1 MKKENTFKGNHP
13 LISHNLWLKM
23 KITTVFI
30 FLTCFCLQA
39 NNSYSQNAKVDLN
52 VKDASLTDVFKVIE
66 KQTEYRF
73 FYNNTLLD
81 YNKKVSV
88 NKQGQK
94 LSAVLNELFKGSDI
108 NYKVVDKYIV
118 LTSEE
123 EKNTVKQD
131 DRQTIKG
138 VIVDE
143 ADEPII
149 GASVVVKGNNTIGT
163 ISDMDG
169 AFTLA
174 VPLGATLTVSYIG
187 YTTQEVSVGNKTILR
202 IILREDSQV
211 LNEIIVTGYGAVA
224 KKNLT
229 TSIAKVKADEVPTS
243 AVSNMSQMLMGRAA
257 GLQATMQNA
266 QPGGNVE
273 ISVRGG
279 GTPVYVVDGI
289 VMPSSSLENSTG
301 IVPAN
306 VNRGGLAGL
315 NPEDIESIE
324 ILKDASA
331 SIYGIGAANGVV
343 LVTTKKG
350 TEGKMKVSYS
360 GSMAIVKNY
369 KQLPMLS
376 GMEYMKYVDVFGEE
390 TYKLNHKM
398 GVYGDTPYDN
408 GYAKIF
414 TDQQI
419 SEALNTNWYDE
430 VLRTGSISNHNISI
444 QGGTKGLNYYLSG
457 QYYQQNGTVKNSDME
472 RFVLHSNVSAQLVSF
487 LKLTTAINI
496 NSNKYNN
503 GLVGETKS
511 GGHHSNGSLAAAM
524 TYPGYLPVYDENGNY
539 TQYSYL
545 PNPASMNEISDVS
558 TTTGWNVNF
567 TADIDI
573 IKNMLSAKLVYGYN
587 KENSDRDTYVPSTI
601 YFAQI
606 YQSRGNL
613 GKSERGNKTLE
624 AILSFNKEFS
634 ENFRMDAVLGMGQ
647 YVNTTKGQGIRYT
660 NIHDTIGNDDV
671 SAASGEKA
679 LSSWRTKDEKRSQ
692 FARASFDLYDRYV
705 LAATIRRDGTDKFFE
720 GKKYAYFP
728 SVSVAWKIF
737 NERFMENV
745 KWVDM
750 LKLRASYGMTGR
762 DNLGT
767 TLYGAFSSNPSY
779 IVFNE
784 GTNQHITYYLSGLD
798 YPSVTWEKTKMKNVG
813 LDFSILKDRI
823 NGGFD
828 YFWNDVT
835 DMLGTATSP
844 GLSLLSTYPINGAHI
859 RRYGWDFTLNTKN
872 IITPDFKW
880 STTLTLS
887 HYNSI
892 WKERMP
898 NYTWKDYQRRK
909 DEPVNALYFYRTDG
923 IINADKSNM
932 PSYQPEGFQ
941 DPGSPIVRDL
951 NGDNKITEEDVD
963 MVNVIPSIYGGL
975 GNSFTYKN
983 WDLDIFLYT
992 QLGLKKYNYIYTWT
1006 NGSMLASQNMSQS
1019 ALIKE
1024 VWTSE
1029 NQNGTIPGLA
1039 ATTSSVKLPG
1049 GAATDIGYENASF
1062 VRVRNITLGYNFT
1075 NKQLGTLGKYI
1086 NSIRLYADLQNPFTF
1101 TSFRYFDPEVK
1112 TGSSN
1117 NKGANAEYPVARAY
1131 TVGLKI
1137 SF

>member
-1 MKKENTFKGNHP
+1 MEKEHIFKGNVP
-13 LISHNLWLKM
+13 LISKNLWLKM
-23 KITTVFI
+23 KITTILLFI
-30 FLTCFCLQA
+30 TCFCLQA
-39 NNSYSQNAKVDLN
+39 NNSYSQNAMVNLN
-52 VKDASLTDVFKVIE
+52 MKDASFTDVFREIE

-73 FYNNTLLD
+73 FYNDIFLD
-81 YNKKVSV
+81 NSRKISMKK
-88 NKQGQK
+88 QRK
-94 LSAVLNELFKGSDI
+94 LNVILNELFKGSDI
-108 NYKVVDKYIV
+108 SYKIIDKYIV

-123 EKNTVKQD
+123 DTALKQDEKKTVKG
-131 DRQTIKG
+131 I
-138 VIVDE
+138 IVDE
-143 ADEPII
+143 AGEPII
-149 GASVVVKGNNTIGT
+149 GASIAVKGDNGIGT
-163 ISDMDG
+163 ISDIDG
-169 AFTLA
+169 AFTLS
-174 VPLGATLTVSYIG
+174 VPSNSVLVISYIG
-187 YTTQEVSVGNKTILR
+187 YVTQNVVTDNRTTLQIVLK
-202 IILREDSQV
+202 EDSQV
-211 LNEIIVTGYGAVA
+211 LNEVIVTGYGAVA

-229 TSIAKVKADEVPTS
+229 TSIAKVKAEEVSTS
-243 AVSNMSQMLMGRAA
+243 SVSNMSQMLMGRAA

-266 QPGGNVE
+266 QPGGNVN
-273 ISVRGG
+273 ISVHGG
-279 GTPVYVVDGI
+279 ETPVYVIDGI
-289 VMPSSSLENSTG
+289 VMPSGSLENSTS

-324 ILKDASA
+324 VLKDASA

-350 TEGKMKVSYS
+350 AEGKLKVSYS

-376 GMEYMKYVDVFGEE
+376 GSEYMNYVDVFGRE

-398 GVYGDTPYDN
+398 DVYGNTPYDN
-408 GYAKIF
+408 GYTNVF

-419 SEALNTNWYDE
+419 SQALNTDWYKE

-444 QGGTKGLNYYLSG
+444 QGGTKTLNYYLSG
-457 QYYQQNGTVKNSDME
+457 QYYKQEGTVKNSDME
-472 RFVLHSNVSAQLVSF
+472 RFVLRSNVSAQLVSF
-487 LKLTTAINI
+487 IKLSTAINI

-503 GLVGETKS
+503 GLVGQTN
-511 GGHHSNGSLAAAM
+511 GGGNHSNGSLAAAM
-524 TYPGYLPVYDENGNY
+524 TYPAYLPVYDENGNY

-545 PNPASMNEISDVS
+545 PNPAAMNNISDIS
-558 TTTGWNVNF
+558 TTTGFNVNF

-587 KENSDRDTYVPSTI
+587 KENGDRDTYVPSTV

-624 AILSFNKEFS
+624 AMLSFNKEFG
-634 ENFRMDAVLGMGQ
+634 ENFRMDAVIGMGQ
-647 YVNTTKGQGIRYT
+647 YVNTSKGQSIRYT
-660 NIHDTIGNDDV
+660 DIHDTIGNDDV
-671 SAASGEKA
+671 SAASGEKT

-692 FARASFDLYDRYV
+692 FARASFDFYDRYV
-705 LAATIRRDGTDKFFE
+705 IAATLRRDGTDKFFK

-728 SVSVAWKIF
+728 SVSAAWKVF
-737 NERFMENV
+737 NEKFMEEV

-750 LKLRASYGMTGR
+750 LKLRASYGVTGR

-767 TLYGAFSSNPSY
+767 LLYGSFSSSPSY

-784 GTNQHITYYLSGLD
+784 GSNQHITYYLSGLD
-798 YPSVTWEKTKMKNVG
+798 YPSVTWEKTIMKNIG
-813 LDFSILKDRI
+813 LDFSLLKDRI
-823 NGGFD
+823 NGSFD

-835 DMLGTATSP
+835 DMLGSATSP
-844 GLSLLSTYPINGAHI
+844 GLSLLGTYPINGAHV
-859 RRYGWDFTLNTKN
+859 RRYGWDFTLNTSN
-872 IITPDFKW
+872 IVTRNFKW

-898 NYTWKDYQRRK
+898 NYTWKEYQRQN

-923 IINADKSNM
+923 LVNADKSNM
-932 PSYQPEGFQ
+932 PSYQPEGYQ
-941 DPGSPIVRDL
+941 NPGCPIIKDL
-951 NGDNKITEEDVD
+951 NGDNQITEKDVD
-963 MVNVIPSIYGGL
+963 MVNVVPSIYGGL
-975 GNSFTYKN
+975 SNSFTYKN

-992 QLGLKKYNYIYTWT
+992 QLGLKKYNYIYTWANGT
-1006 NGSMLASQNMSQS
+1006 NLASQNMSQS

-1029 NQNGTIPGLA
+1029 NPAGTIPGLA
-1039 ATTSSVKLPG
+1039 ATTSSVTLPG
-1049 GAATDIGYENASF
+1049 GAGTDVGYENASF

-1075 NKQLGTLGKYI
+1075 SKQLGTLNKFI

-1101 TSFRYFDPEVK
+1101 TRFRYFDPEVQ
-1112 TGSSN
+1112 TGSDG
-1117 NKGANAEYPVARAY
+1117 NKGSNAEYPVARAY
-1131 TVGLKI
+1131 TLGLKV